1 MDARGFNEDS
11 SSEANFWDVVGRGDI
26 SSAQAVESRIEE
38 VRSALETLPES
49 RLADFQRWLA
59 SRLFD
64 IDRRAYAEIPA
75 RFSDGSEMK
84 QSSDFF
90 LYARCACILAGEERW
105 RDIIEGKA
113 SFSAFTATA
122 SQAAESL
129 LYLAAEVSEERFGRT
144 VKVTDRPSY
153 ETGSNSAWW

>member
-1 MDARGFNEDS
+1 MHASGSNEDS
-11 SSEANFWDVVGRGDI
+11 SSQAHMWDVIGRGDV
-26 SSAQAVESRIEE
+26 SSEQAVESRIEQ
-38 VRSALETLPES
+38 VRSALEALPES

-75 RFSDGSEMK
+75 RLSDGSEMK

-90 LYARCACILAGEERW
+90 LYARCACILAGEESW
-105 RDIIEGKA
+105 RDIIGGNA
-113 SFSAFTATA
+113 SFSAFTSTL
-122 SQAAESL
+122 SQGAESL

-144 VKVTDRPSY
+144 LKVTDGPSY

>member
-1 MDARGFNEDS
+1 MRASGSSEDS
-11 SSEANFWDVVGRGDI
+11 SSEAHMWGVVGRGDV
-26 SSAQAVESRIEE
+26 SSEQAVESRIKE
-38 VRSALETLPES
+38 VRSVLGALPES
-49 RLADFQRWLA
+49 RLHHFQRWLA

-75 RFSDGSEMK
+75 RLSDGSEVK
-84 QSSDFF
+84 QSSDSF
-90 LYARCACILAGEERW
+90 LYARCACILAGEESW
-105 RDIIEGKA
+105 GDVIEGNV

-122 SQAAESL
+122 SQGAESL

-144 VKVTDRPSY
+144 VRVTDGPSY

>member
-1 MDARGFNEDS
+1 MRGRGPKEDS
-11 SSEANFWDVVGRGDI
+11 SSQANMWDVVGRGDV
-26 SSAQAVESRIEE
+26 SSKQAVESRIEE
-38 VRSALETLPES
+38 VRSALGVLPEP

-75 RFSDGSEMK
+75 RLSDGSEMM

-90 LYARCACILAGEERW
+90 LYARCACILAGEESW
-105 RDIIEGKA
+105 RDIIGGNA
-113 SFSAFTATA
+113 SFSAFTATV
-122 SQAAESL
+122 SQGAESL

-144 VKVTDRPSY
+144 VRVTDRPSF